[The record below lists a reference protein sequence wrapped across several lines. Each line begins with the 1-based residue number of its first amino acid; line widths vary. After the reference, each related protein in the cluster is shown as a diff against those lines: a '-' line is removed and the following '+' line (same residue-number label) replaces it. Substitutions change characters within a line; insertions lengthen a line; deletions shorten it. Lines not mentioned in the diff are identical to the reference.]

1 MAEDGS
7 LLPCFLF
14 GVSRA
19 DVGSCCFLL
28 YLLLAAAA
36 AKLYLELILLFSEF
50 FASPF
55 SSSANRAG

>member
-19 DVGSCCFLL
+19 VGSCCFLL
-28 YLLLAAAA
+28 YLLFAAAA
-36 AKLYLELILLFSEF
+36 AELYLELILLFSEF

-55 SSSANRAG
+55 SSYANRAG